1 MRNIVTATLLALAVL
16 AVGLALALCV
26 AGSQPQQ
33 RRTAR
38 NVYEPFTIEVSV
50 DDARLM

>member
-16 AVGLALALCV
+16 AAGLALALCV

-33 RRTAR
+33 RHMAR
-38 NVYEPFTIEVSV
+38 NVYAPFTIEVEV
-50 DDARLM
+50 RDA